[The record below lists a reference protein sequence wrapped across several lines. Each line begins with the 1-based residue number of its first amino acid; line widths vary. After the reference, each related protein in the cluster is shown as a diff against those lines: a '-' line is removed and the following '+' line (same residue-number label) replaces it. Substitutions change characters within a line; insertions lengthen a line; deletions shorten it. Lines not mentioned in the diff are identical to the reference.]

1 MTRPFGIQGS
11 TTSHGGIVIATQY
24 SITQMGIAFLRA
36 GDGFSCPKCKM
47 WSTLIKSQDH
57 VILDG
62 KAVAYV
68 GDHFTCGATLIPKQ
82 AHVVGTHPK
91 TVSFSQQQKN
101 KQYSLTQSF
110 LGNRIRLEEHGLQFQ
125 LINKKF
131 NLPISGCFYL
141 LTTNDGQ
148 EYSGFTDHD
157 GFTETLRTGIKS
169 EQVSLHIFDFSQPM
183 NEWV

>member
-1 MTRPFGIQGS
+1 
-11 TTSHGGIVIATQY
+11 
-24 SITQMGIAFLRA
+24 MGIAFLRA